1 MSIIHDMMVE
11 VERCM
16 RDRGMPVEVLMSPIT
31 KHSLESE
38 LRLRSSFNKAAAQK
52 NPMVINMLYQVD
64 EKGKKVLGGWE
75 IPVKGDNH
83 VPMGDFWIGVDGY
96 EISSAQLGRKIPHSF
111 LKFPGRN

>member
-1 MSIIHDMMVE
+1 MSLLRDMLAE

-16 RDRGMPVEVLMSPIT
+16 VERGMPIEILISPIT
-31 KHSLESE
+31 KNSLESE
-38 LRLRSSFNKAAAQK
+38 LRLRKSFNNAAAMK

-64 EKGKKVLGGWE
+64 VKGKKVLGGWE

-96 EISSAQLGRKIPHSF
+96 EISRSQLGRKIPHNF
-111 LKFPGRN
+111 LKFTGRN